1 MSMTSLALE
10 SCPAACKPSGI
21 FRQFEHPTGWV
32 GWCIGQLMA
41 VKNRR
46 CSEWVIDL
54 LKVRPSDRILEVGFG
69 SGVDLARTSALAS
82 EGFVAGIDRS
92 EVMVRQAQRRNAT
105 TIQSGRIELQQAD
118 ASAIPYVDASFDKV
132 FSINVAQF
140 WTDPLAVLAE
150 LQRVLVPRGVVA
162 IAIQPRI
169 PNATETT
176 SQQTGHFL
184 VNALIAAGFKQ
195 VRLETKL
202 MQPVSVVCALGYKQ
216 NVQ

>member
-1 MSMTSLALE
+1 MSMTPIGLE

-21 FRQFEHPTGWV
+21 FRQFENPTGWV

-41 VKNRR
+41 VKNRQR
-46 CSEWVIDL
+46 SEWVIEL
-54 LKVRPSDRILEVGFG
+54 LDVQPSDRILEIGFG

-82 EGFVAGIDRS
+82 EGFVAGVDS
-92 EVMVRQAQRRNAT
+92 AEVMVRQAQRRNAT
-105 TIQSGRIELQQAD
+105 AIQSRRIELQRAD
-118 ASAIPYVDASFDKV
+118 ASAIPYADASFDKV

-150 LQRVLVPRGVVA
+150 LQRVLVSRGVVA

-169 PNATETT
+169 PNATEAT
-176 SQQTGHFL
+176 SQQTGQFL
-184 VNALIAAGFKQ
+184 VNALIAAGFEQ

-202 MQPVSVVCALGYKQ
+202 MQPVSVVCVLGCKQ

>member
-1 MSMTSLALE
+1 MSMTPLALE

-21 FRQFEHPTGWV
+21 FRQFENPTGWV

-41 VKNRR
+41 VKNRQR
-46 CSEWVIDL
+46 SEWVIDL
-54 LKVRPSDRILEVGFG
+54 LDVQPSDRILEIGFG
-69 SGVDLARTSALAS
+69 SGVDMARMSALAW

-105 TIQSGRIELQQAD
+105 AIQSGRIESQRAD
-118 ASAIPYVDASFDKV
+118 ASAIPYADASFDKV

-184 VNALIAAGFKQ
+184 VNDLITAGFEQ

-202 MQPVSVVCALGYKQ
+202 MQPVSVVCALGCKQ